1 MRMRKIFAALATLLM
16 LAVVL
21 QIFLAGSGAFA
32 TEPNDESFQ
41 PHRALGYGI
50 LLFAILLTLIAALA
64 RMPGRLI
71 GMTGLVAGLALLQP
85 VIRAIA
91 SAFGETGDRTSTV
104 GELIFGLHAINGL
117 IIIAVVGM
125 ILRRARELS
134 SSPTHGRRS
143 GAADDAEA
151 SGPAAE
157 PAHPA
162 S

>member
-1 MRMRKIFAALATLLM
+1 MRKTFVGLATLLM
-16 LAVVL
+16 LAVVM
-21 QIFLAGSGAFA
+21 QIFLAGAGAFDTA
-32 TEPNDESFQ
+32 PNDESFQ

-50 LLFAILLTLIAALA
+50 LLFAVLLTLIAALA

-91 SAFGETGDRTSTV
+91 GAFDETGDSTSTV
-104 GELIFGLHAINGL
+104 GELIFGLHALNGL
-117 IIIAVVGM
+117 IIMAVVGI
-125 ILRRARELS
+125 ILRQARELS
-134 SSPTHGRRS
+134 NSPAPLRRS
-143 GAADDAEA
+143 RVAEDAEA
-151 SGPAAE
+151 SGSAAE

>member
-1 MRMRKIFAALATLLM
+1 MRKIFAALATLLM

-21 QIFLAGSGAFA
+21 QFLLAGSGAFA
-32 TEPNDESFQ
+32 TAPNDESFQ

-50 LLFAILLTLIAALA
+50 LLFAVLLTLIAALA

-91 SAFGETGDRTSTV
+91 SAFGETGDSTSTV
-104 GELIFGLHAINGL
+104 GELIFGLHAVNGL
-117 IIIAVVGM
+117 IIMAVVGM
-125 ILRRARELS
+125 ILRQARELS
-134 SSPTHGRRS
+134 SSPAPLRRS
-143 GAADDAEA
+143 GVADDAEA
-151 SGPAAE
+151 SGPAAD

>member
-1 MRMRKIFAALATLLM
+1 MRKVFAALATLLM
-16 LAVVL
+16 LAVVV
-21 QIFLAGSGAFA
+21 QIFLAGSGAFDTA
-32 TEPNDESFQ
+32 PNDESFQ

-50 LLFAILLTLIAALA
+50 LLFAVLLTLIAALA

-71 GMTGLVAGLALLQP
+71 WMTGLVAGLALLQP

-91 SAFGETGDRTSTV
+91 SAFGETGDSTSTV

-117 IIIAVVGM
+117 IIMAVVGM
-125 ILRRARELS
+125 ILRQARELS
-134 SSPTHGRRS
+134 ISHAPGRS
-143 GAADDAEA
+143 GVADAEA
-151 SGPAAE
+151 SGSAAE